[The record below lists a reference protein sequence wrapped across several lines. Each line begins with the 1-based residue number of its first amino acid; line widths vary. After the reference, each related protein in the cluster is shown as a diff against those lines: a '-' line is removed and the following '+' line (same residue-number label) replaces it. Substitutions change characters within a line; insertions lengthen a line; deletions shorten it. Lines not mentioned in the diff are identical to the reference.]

1 LRQRPPAGI
10 AAGGL
15 VPGGAPAALGEPQQY
30 LVFSLC
36 GEAFAIGIRSIKEI
50 IEYGQLTEVP
60 MMPDLVRGVINL
72 RGAVVP
78 VVDLAVRFG
87 RAPTEVARRT
97 CIVIIE
103 IESQP
108 GEAQVIG
115 VIVDAVTE
123 VLDIPPTRTSSR
135 RLRSARASAAIS
147 SRAWARSAASSSSC
161 STWAMPC
168 PSTNCRTSSAAW
180 TMRRAARRRRSGWRA
195 DGCTTHHGYE
205 FGISSR

>member
-1 LRQRPPAGI
+1 M
-10 AAGGL
+10 
-15 VPGGAPAALGEPQQY
+15 VPGGAPAGLGEPQQY

-108 GEAQVIG
+108 GEAQTIG

-123 VLDIPPTRTSSR
+123 VLDIPPQDIEPPPSFGARI
-135 RLRSARASAAIS
+135 RSDFIEGMGKVGGKFVILLDMGHALSIDELSDIVGSVDDA
-147 SRAWARSAASSSSC
+147 ARSPAPQERVAS
-161 STWAMPC
+161 
-168 PSTNCRTSSAAW
+168 
-180 TMRRAARRRRSGWRA
+180 
-195 DGCTTHHGYE
+195 
-205 FGISSR
+205 

>member
-1 LRQRPPAGI
+1 MSQTQL
-10 AAGGL
+10 AAASTGGHSVGGL

-108 GEAQVIG
+108 GEAQTIG

-123 VLDIPPTRTSSR
+123 VLDIPPQDIEPPPSFGARIRSDFIEGMGKVGGKFVILLDMGHALSSDE
-135 RLRSARASAAIS
+135 LSDIVGSVDDA
-147 SRAWARSAASSSSC
+147 ARSPAPQERVAS
-161 STWAMPC
+161 
-168 PSTNCRTSSAAW
+168 
-180 TMRRAARRRRSGWRA
+180 
-195 DGCTTHHGYE
+195 
-205 FGISSR
+205 

>member
-1 LRQRPPAGI
+1 MYQTQLAAAPPGGHS
-10 AAGGL
+10 AGGM
-15 VPGGAPAALGEPQQY
+15 VPGGAPAGLGEPQQY

-108 GEAQVIG
+108 GEAQTIG

-123 VLDIPPTRTSSR
+123 VLDIPPQDIEPPPSFGARI
-135 RLRSARASAAIS
+135 RSDFIEGMGKVGGKFVILLDMGHALSIDELSDIVGSVDDA
-147 SRAWARSAASSSSC
+147 ARSPAPQERVAS
-161 STWAMPC
+161 
-168 PSTNCRTSSAAW
+168 
-180 TMRRAARRRRSGWRA
+180 
-195 DGCTTHHGYE
+195 
-205 FGISSR
+205 

>member
-1 LRQRPPAGI
+1 MSQTQL
-10 AAGGL
+10 AAASTGGHSVGGL

-108 GEAQVIG
+108 GEAQTIG

-123 VLDIPPTRTSSR
+123 VLDIPPQDIEPPPSFGARI
-135 RLRSARASAAIS
+135 RSDFIEGMGKVGGKFVILLDMGHALSIDELSDIVGSVDDA
-147 SRAWARSAASSSSC
+147 ARSPAPQERVAS
-161 STWAMPC
+161 
-168 PSTNCRTSSAAW
+168 
-180 TMRRAARRRRSGWRA
+180 
-195 DGCTTHHGYE
+195 
-205 FGISSR
+205 

>member
-1 LRQRPPAGI
+1 MSQTQLAAAPPGGHS
-10 AAGGL
+10 AGGM
-15 VPGGAPAALGEPQQY
+15 VPGGAPAGLGEPQQY

-108 GEAQVIG
+108 GEAQTIG

-123 VLDIPPTRTSSR
+123 VLDIPPQDIEPPPSFGARI
-135 RLRSARASAAIS
+135 RSDFIEGMGKVGGKFVILLDMGHALSIDELSDIVGSVDDA
-147 SRAWARSAASSSSC
+147 ARSPAPQERVAS
-161 STWAMPC
+161 
-168 PSTNCRTSSAAW
+168 
-180 TMRRAARRRRSGWRA
+180 
-195 DGCTTHHGYE
+195 
-205 FGISSR
+205 

>member
-1 LRQRPPAGI
+1 MSQTQLAAAPPGGHS
-10 AAGGL
+10 AGGM
-15 VPGGAPAALGEPQQY
+15 VPGGAPAGLGEPQQY

-60 MMPDLVRGVINL
+60 MMPELVRGVINL

-108 GEAQVIG
+108 EQTQVIG

-123 VLDIPPTRTSSR
+123 VLDIPPQDIEPPPSFGARI
-135 RLRSARASAAIS
+135 RSDFIEGMGKVGGKFVILLDMGHALSIDELSDIVGSVDDA
-147 SRAWARSAASSSSC
+147 ARSPAPQERVAS
-161 STWAMPC
+161 
-168 PSTNCRTSSAAW
+168 
-180 TMRRAARRRRSGWRA
+180 
-195 DGCTTHHGYE
+195 
-205 FGISSR
+205 